1 MSIAARD
8 GSSLAPAASTET
20 RPPVTGPLRLEIAKL
35 LGQSHILVLGW
46 LVVGAPVALVAALAV
61 QTGTPSDTLFGRW
74 VHESGL
80 ALPLVVMGFAGQWV
94 YPVLASIVAGD
105 IFAGEDRN
113 GTWKLLLS
121 RSYGRMP
128 IFTVKTV
135 IGLLFPVVASAALV
149 ASSLVAGLLLV
160 GRDPIV
166 NLSGSLVDA
175 PTGTRLVVL
184 SFLTQIPSI
193 LVMASL
199 AVLLSVLTRN
209 SLVAVA
215 GPVVVALLLQLLAL
229 VDQPPLLR
237 QVLPS
242 GGFTAWRGLWL
253 DDAYTRP
260 VGISIASG
268 AVLSAMCL
276 VVAAVVFARRDVSL
290 R

>member
-1 MSIAARD
+1 MSMAARS
-8 GSSLAPAASTET
+8 GSTPAAATAS

-35 LGQSHILVLGW
+35 LGQTHVLVLGW

-61 QTGTPSDTLFGRW
+61 QSGTPSDTLFGRW

-105 IFAGEDRN
+105 IFAGEDRS
-113 GTWKLLLS
+113 GTWKLVLG
-121 RSYGRMP
+121 RSYGRLP
-128 IFTVKTV
+128 IFTAKTL
-135 IGLLFPVVASAALV
+135 IGLVFPVVTSAVLV
-149 ASSLVAGLLLV
+149 TSSLVAGLLLV
-160 GRDPIV
+160 GRDPVV
-166 NLSGSLVDA
+166 NLSGSLVAA
-175 PTGTRLVVL
+175 PAGSRLVVL
-184 SFLTQIPSI
+184 SFLTQIPSL
-193 LVMASL
+193 LVLASF
-199 AVLLSVLTRN
+199 AILLSVVTRN

-215 GPVVVALLLQLLAL
+215 GPVVAALLLQLFAL

-260 VGISIASG
+260 IGISIVSD
-268 AVLSAMCL
+268 VLLSAICL
-276 VVAAVVFARRDVSL
+276 AAAAVVFARRDVSL